1 MKKIII
7 IFISIIIFTFLFYF
21 KIDDIRD
28 FAKKNLSSNI
38 KNFVKEIVLGK
49 QYIEMLEAY
58 KKINYNVLFLP
69 KTQFDNISLK
79 KTKINNLDSSDN
91 LNYVQLKK
99 LYGTKKKFFIEIIND
114 DLILTSLKVK
124 F

>member
-1 MKKIII
+1 
-7 IFISIIIFTFLFYF
+7 
-21 KIDDIRD
+21 
-28 FAKKNLSSNI
+28 
-38 KNFVKEIVLGK
+38 
-49 QYIEMLEAY
+49 MLEGY

-99 LYGTKKKFFIEIIND
+99 LYGTKKKIFY
-114 DLILTSLKVK
+114 
-124 F
+124 